1 MVRAD
6 ESFLVAGDG
15 FSCTENFS
23 NQDVWELTDNLSW
36 FQGRHQLTFGT
47 HTELIRT
54 TRLTL
59 IQPLGH
65 WEFASL
71 DSLEQG
77 LPEAYFGTRPQPG
90 AAGGAGGGSG
100 NQSGRPLRPGPVG
113 RHLEPHPDGRPADGR
128 AVLHLEPGE
137 KPAAPVGAGD
147 RQLADTERQHPVVAP
162 ARVQLRPRRKGI
174 LPRWSGA
181 FLRPAGVPLDQL
193 GLRHHRTR
201 RV

>member
-1 MVRAD
+1 MARGNQVSNELNLAYLRVREEERCSSTSPYSEVMAKVD

-77 LPEAYFGTRPQPG
+77 LPEVY
-90 AAGGAGGGSG
+90 
-100 NQSGRPLRPGPVG
+100 LRTLPN
-113 RHLEPHPDGRPADGR
+113 PALPE
-128 AVLHLEPGE
+128 V
-137 KPAAPVGAGD
+137 PAANLGINQVGLYA
-147 RQLADTERQHPVVAP
+147 
-162 ARVQLRPRRKGI
+162 
-174 LPRWSGA
+174 
-181 FLRPAGVPLDQL
+181 
-193 GLRHHRTR
+193 
-201 RV
+201 